1 MASVRFSVKSLNPLL
16 FPSSSPCSLWVCFFL
31 CPLLPAMLTSCLWFV
46 FHVWQ
51 STPPSPPSACDCYA
65 SGVPGAQALKGRA
78 EKQPEQLHIYT
89 DTAKSSGHTVMPR
102 PGLLWLA
109 CPLLLAS
116 LNAMRHESSRLI
128 LRPAKGGR
136 LLQLLIWLLVPSV
149 ERSPRRE
156 HPSAKWLSSVNMKQT
171 SLFLMF
177 YMCVPYF
184 QMPWW
189 NHIWKH
195 FALNITRRVGGGGRG
210 RHQSKQ

>member
-195 FALNITRRVGGGGRG
+195 FALNITRRVGEGG
-210 RHQSKQ
+210 HQSKQ